1 MAREKWLVDGPR
13 TIDLDRVRALK
24 VGLIAGQV
32 DIVAHDEPGA
42 RVEVHSVTGKA
53 LKITIDDGTLEID
66 HPQLGWD
73 NFLDVFTYFNG
84 EASADVSIMV
94 PRDVALKFGVVS
106 ANALISGLQPDSA
119 GGAAKIST
127 VNGEVV
133 VDRLIGDLELNA
145 VNGELSVRDHTGNV
159 TARTVNGEVTLTGD
173 IARLTCDSVSG
184 DVYLDLTGTP
194 DQVRVNT
201 VSGSVTARLA
211 AGVAVEYRITTASGR
226 LQLDESEIT
235 GVHGSYTGK
244 YGDLSGRWLEFRA
257 NTVTGDVSV
266 LHAKETA

>member
-1 MAREKWLVDGPR
+1 MAREKWLIESPR
-13 TIDLDRVRALK
+13 TIDIERVHTLK

-32 DIVAHDEPGA
+32 DIVGHDEPGA
-42 RVEVHSVTGKA
+42 RVEVHSVSGKA
-53 LKITIDDGTLEID
+53 LKITIDEGVLEID

-94 PRDVALKFGVVS
+94 PRDIALKFGVVS
-106 ANALISGLQPDSA
+106 ASALISGLNPGAS

-133 VDRLIGDLELNA
+133 VDRLVGDLELNA
-145 VNGELSVRDHTGNV
+145 VNGELSVRDHVGTI
-159 TARTVNGEVTLTGD
+159 TARTVNGEVTLAGD
-173 IARLTCDSVSG
+173 LRRVTCDSVSG

-211 AGVAVEYRITTASGR
+211 AGVAAEYRITTASGR
-226 LQLDESEIT
+226 LQLDSSEIT
-235 GVHGSYTGK
+235 GVHGSWSGR

-266 LHAKETA
+266 LHATVPA